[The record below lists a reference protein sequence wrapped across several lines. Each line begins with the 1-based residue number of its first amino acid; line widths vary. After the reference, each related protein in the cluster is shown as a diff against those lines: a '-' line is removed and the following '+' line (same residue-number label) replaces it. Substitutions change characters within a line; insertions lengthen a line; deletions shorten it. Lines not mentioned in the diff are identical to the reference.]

1 MGTDVDAGVD
11 ADVDAD
17 VGADI
22 GVDVDVDVGCHASI
36 GVVTDYQ
43 SNSTKLAWHRKTP
56 RRRGPP
62 GTIRYMAIVTYSVY
76 AASGIAYSTWL
87 HVLKL

>member
-22 GVDVDVDVGCHASI
+22 GVDVDVDVGCHAPI

-43 SNSTKLAWHRKTP
+43 SNSTKLA
-56 RRRGPP
+56 
-62 GTIRYMAIVTYSVY
+62 
-76 AASGIAYSTWL
+76 
-87 HVLKL
+87 